1 MRNLTRAVKIGSV
14 TIGGNNLIAV
24 QTMASTHTTNIK
36 ELIEQ
41 IKTFENVGADIA
53 RIAIDSKADVEALK
67 VIRENTTMNLA
78 VDIQE
83 NYRLIEL
90 IAKSVDKVRYNPGH
104 LWHHEPKKSWQDKV
118 QFIAETAGKNN

>member
-90 IAKSVDKVRYNPGH
+90 IANNN
-104 LWHHEPKKSWQDKV
+104 
-118 QFIAETAGKNN
+118 QFIGSIPNCVNNWVKLVTILVTHEIK